1 MKKRIEGCKR
11 NLSFENKVVWITG
24 ASSGIGEA
32 LTYAFARKGAKLI
45 LSSRN
50 KKALEN
56 VKNNCAETRNEI
68 HLLPLD
74 LSKLKTL
81 NKKAKKAFSI
91 FGRIDVMVHNAGLAL
106 RDLVVNTDIQIDKKI
121 MDINYFAAVVLTK
134 AVLPSMLKRE
144 SGHFLVISSVS
155 GKYGVPKLSAY
166 SASKH
171 ALHGFF
177 DSLRAEVAQDNIKIT
192 MVVPGFVRTNITVN
206 ALKGDG
212 TRYGKHMQVQEK
224 GLDPSTVA
232 TKILEKAGKNKE
244 EVLIG
249 RLELLAVYCKRF
261 FPVLF
266 SKIIRNHPI
275 ERIRS
280 LKSFFSLKKYL
291 FKRAYRK
298 AHLSPPPLT
307 QTLTGQ
313 AE

>member
-1 MKKRIEGCKR
+1 MKQRAPGYKEKYP
-11 NLSFENKVVWITG
+11 FENKVVWITG

-32 LTYAFARKGAKLI
+32 LAYAFARQGAKLI

-56 VKNNCAETRNEI
+56 VKNNCAQTPNEI
-68 HLLPLD
+68 HILPLD
-74 LSKLKTL
+74 LTKLKTL
-81 NKKAKKAFSI
+81 NKKAKKALYI
-91 FGRIDVMVHNAGLAL
+91 YGRIDIMVHNAGVAL
-106 RDLVVNTDIQIDKKI
+106 RDLVANTDIQIDKKI
-121 MDINYFAAVVLTK
+121 MDINYFGAVVLTK
-134 AVLPSMLKRE
+134 AVLPSMMKRE

-177 DSLRAEVAQDNIKIT
+177 ESLRAEVAKNNIKIT

-206 ALKGDG
+206 ALNGDG
-212 TRYGKHMQVQEK
+212 TKYGKQMCVQK
-224 GLDPSTVA
+224 NGLNPSSVA
-232 TKILEKAGKNKE
+232 IKILEKAEKNKE

-249 RLELLAVYCKRF
+249 RLEVLGVYCQRL

-280 LKSFFSLKKYL
+280 LKRFFSLKKHL
-291 FKRAYRK
+291 LKHAY
-298 AHLSPPPLT
+298 
-307 QTLTGQ
+307 
-313 AE
+313 

>member
-1 MKKRIEGCKR
+1 MKKSVKR
-11 NLSFENKVVWITG
+11 YKKGLSFENKVVWITG

-50 KKALEN
+50 KEALEK
-56 VKNNCAETRNEI
+56 VKNNCTKSRNEI
-68 HLLPLD
+68 HILPLD

-81 NKKAKKAFSI
+81 NKKAKKALSI
-91 FGRIDVMVHNAGLAL
+91 FGRVDVMVHNAGQAS

-121 MDINYFAAVVLTK
+121 MDINYFAAIVLTK
-134 AVLPSMLKRE
+134 SILPSMLKRK

-177 DSLRAEVAQDNIKIT
+177 ESLRAEAARDNIKIT
-192 MVVPGFVRTNITVN
+192 MVVPGLVRTNITVN

-212 TRYGKHMQVQEK
+212 SRYGRQMLVQEK

-232 TKILEKAGKNKE
+232 AKILEKALKNKE

-249 RLELLAVYCKRF
+249 RLDLFGVYCKRL

-266 SKIIRNHPI
+266 SKIIRNHPV

-280 LKSFFSLKKYL
+280 VKKCFSLQQY
-291 FKRAYRK
+291 FSWRARRR
-298 AHLSPPPLT
+298 ADLAPPPLPR
-307 QTLTGQ
+307 TLTGQ